1 MSTLRLSPSV
11 SRIRAMTRANRQ
23 QGFGLVELMVSMVL
37 GLILIGGVLS
47 IFLSN
52 QQAFRTNEGL
62 ARVQEN
68 ARISFELMAREI
80 REAGGNPCGA
90 RVVGNVV
97 NDAGTTWNLNWA
109 GGTLIG
115 TDGVDDLDMVPTGT
129 SATDRVTATDAIQVM
144 GASVGPSVRISSH
157 TPASALITVAASTHN
172 IGTTAFVLVCDG
184 KSAAITQVT
193 SVNGADV
200 YYEAGGTTLPG
211 NCNQGLGYPSSND
224 CTNAT
229 GNTKQYEAGGF
240 VADLVSGVWYVG
252 TNDRGGTSLF
262 RRSAAG
268 SDEIAEGVSDMQID
282 YLLRDE
288 ASGNLDSDWADA
300 STIADWSPAAAKQ
313 VVAVR
318 LNLTLQ
324 STSSVGTDQA
334 PLQRQLIHVV
344 NLRNRS
350 N

>member
-1 MSTLRLSPSV
+1 MSTKPLSPSA
-11 SRIRAMTRANRQ
+11 SLTRTMTRANRQ

-90 RVVGNVV
+90 KDVVNVV
-97 NDAGTTWNLNWA
+97 KDASTTWNLNWA
-109 GGTLIG
+109 GGSIIG
-115 TDGVDDLDMVPTGT
+115 TEGADDLTMVATGT
-129 SATDRVTATDAIQVM
+129 AATERVAGTDAIQVM
-144 GASVGPSVRISSH
+144 GASVGPSVRISTH

-172 IGTTAFVLVCDG
+172 IGTNDFVLVCDG
-184 KSAAITQVT
+184 ASAAITQAT
-193 SVNGADV
+193 SVDEEDV
-200 YYEAGGTTLPG
+200 YHLAGGATVPG
-211 NCNQGLGYPSSND
+211 NCVQGLHY
-224 CTNAT
+224 
-229 GNTKQYEAGGF
+229 NTTCAASVEKQFQPGGF
-240 VADLVSGVWYVG
+240 VTELVSGVWYVG
-252 TNDRGGTSLF
+252 NNDRGGTSLF

-288 ASGNLDSDWADA
+288 ALGNLDSDWADA
-300 STIADWSPAAAKQ
+300 STIADWTSAAAKQ

>member
-1 MSTLRLSPSV
+1 MTPLRPLP
-11 SRIRAMTRANRQ
+11 RIQHARFRPRQ
-23 QGFGLVELMVSMVL
+23 RGFGLVELMVAMVL

-52 QQAFRTNEGL
+52 QQAFRSNEGL

-90 RVVGNVV
+90 KDVVNVV

-115 TDGVDDLDMVPTGT
+115 TDGGDDLSMVDTGT
-129 SATDRVTATDAIQVM
+129 DATERVAGTDAILVM
-144 GASVGPSVRISSH
+144 GASVGPGVRLTAH
-157 TPASALITVAASTHN
+157 NTATAVITVAATTHSV
-172 IGTTAFVLVCDG
+172 GTTDFVLVCDG
-184 KSAAITQVT
+184 ASAAITQIT
-193 SVNGADV
+193 SVDEDSI
-200 YYEAGGTTLPG
+200 YHTAGGSTVPG
-211 NCNQGLGYPSSND
+211 NCVQGLHY
-224 CTNAT
+224 
-229 GNTKQYEAGGF
+229 NTTCGASVDKAFQAGGF
-240 VADLVSGVWYVG
+240 VTELVSGVWYVG
-252 TNDRGGTSLF
+252 NNDRGGTSLF

-268 SDEIAEGVSDMQID
+268 TDEIAEGVTDLQID

-300 STIADWSPAAAKQ
+300 TTITDWSTAAAKQ

-318 LNLTLQ
+318 LHLTLA
-324 STSSVGTDQA
+324 STNAVGTDQQ

-350 N
+350 L